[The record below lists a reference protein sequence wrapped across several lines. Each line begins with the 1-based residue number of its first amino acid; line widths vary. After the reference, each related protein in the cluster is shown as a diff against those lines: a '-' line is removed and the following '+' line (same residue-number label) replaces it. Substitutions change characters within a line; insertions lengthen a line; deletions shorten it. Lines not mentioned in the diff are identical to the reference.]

1 MDRERGSPEQRK
13 VTTKM
18 AKALT
23 RAWQTGG
30 QTAGL
35 MAASVIAVAAL
46 CGPVVAQQKAPA
58 APPAAAQ
65 KAGETPS
72 AWVKLCEKAQ
82 YQKIGADGKPQMNG
96 DKPVLEDKQLCL
108 THHEQ
113 MTAAGVTIV
122 SAAIQQL
129 EGVERLGMMV
139 MVPSAVGLTIPT
151 GMRVFVYTKEQWEKV
166 TKKEKVDEATLP
178 SQDLRFTMC
187 HQNGCTAENEATPAL
202 LDAMKKGAVLV
213 ALAIHVSGRPVSF
226 EVPLN
231 GFGGTFTGAPIDNK
245 IYNDER
251 GKLWE
256 TIKANQ
262 IEQMK
267 RFQEQLQN
275 PAAPAAGGPG
285 PAAAAPKAAAAPAPA
300 KK

>member
-1 MDRERGSPEQRK
+1 MAMWMARAGGMRIGLAAATVAGISMMHVASP
-13 VTTKM
+13 
-18 AKALT
+18 
-23 RAWQTGG
+23 
-30 QTAGL
+30 
-35 MAASVIAVAAL
+35 AS
-46 CGPVVAQQKAPA
+46 AQQKAP
-58 APPAAAQ
+58 PPAAKGGPATAP
-65 KAGETPS
+65 AGQAPS

-129 EGVERLGMMV
+129 EGVEKLGMMI
-139 MVPSAVGLTIPT
+139 MVPSAVGLTIPA
-151 GMRVFVYTKEQWEKV
+151 GMRVFVYNAEQWEKA
-166 TKKEKVDEATLP
+166 KKNEKIDEKLLIQQNLA
-178 SQDLRFTMC
+178 FTMC
-187 HQNGCTAENEATPAL
+187 HQNGCTAENEATPGL
-202 LDAMKKGAVLV
+202 IEAMKNGASMV
-213 ALAIHVSGRPVSF
+213 AMAIHVSGRPISF

-231 GFGGTFTGAPIDNK
+231 GFATTMGGQAIDNQL
-245 IYNDER
+245 YNSER
-251 GKLWE
+251 AKLWE

-267 RFQEQLQN
+267 RYQEQLQN
-275 PAAPAAGGPG
+275 PQAAAGAPAAGG
-285 PAAAAPKAAAAPAPA
+285 AAPPAKAAAPAAAPA

>member
-1 MDRERGSPEQRK
+1 MLAFS
-13 VTTKM
+13 
-18 AKALT
+18 
-23 RAWQTGG
+23 
-30 QTAGL
+30 
-35 MAASVIAVAAL
+35 AL
-46 CGPVVAQQKAPA
+46 CGTATAQQKAPA
-58 APPAAAQ
+58 AAAPKAAAGPQ
-65 KAGETPS
+65 GDPQS

-82 YQKIGADGKPQMNG
+82 YQKMGADGKPQMNG

-122 SAAIQQL
+122 SAAVQQL
-129 EGVERLGMMV
+129 EGIERLGMMI

-166 TKKEKVDEATLP
+166 SKKEKVDEATLP

-213 ALAIHVSGRPVSF
+213 ALAIHVSGRPISF
-226 EVPLN
+226 EVPLT
-231 GFGGTFTGAPIDNK
+231 GFGATFTGTAIDNAL
-245 IYNDER
+245 YNSER
-251 GKLWE
+251 AKLWE

-262 IEQMK
+262 IDQMK

-275 PAAPAAGGPG
+275 PAAPAAGGPAPATAAAKAAP
-285 PAAAAPKAAAAPAPA
+285 PAAAA